1 MSAHSAKHRALE
13 KVGSKVSV
21 LNGLSVVRD
30 SCRNSKKFA
39 MCGNFLEQWVWHS
52 NRRRVL
58 ADLYCEKQ
66 YRTGGNGRGCNR
78 RTVLKDYQI

>member
-1 MSAHSAKHRALE
+1 MSAHSARHRALE

-39 MCGNFLEQWVWHS
+39 MCGNFLEQWVRHS
-52 NRRRVL
+52 NR
-58 ADLYCEKQ
+58 
-66 YRTGGNGRGCNR
+66 
-78 RTVLKDYQI
+78 

>member
-30 SCRNSKKFA
+30 GCRKSEKKFA
-39 MCGNFLEQWVWHS
+39 MCRNFLEKWVQHS
-52 NRRRVL
+52 NR
-58 ADLYCEKQ
+58 
-66 YRTGGNGRGCNR
+66 
-78 RTVLKDYQI
+78 